1 MEVGRFGWVR
11 KGLGEAKGYDYAVVI
26 GGKDGLCVC
35 VCVGVVIR
43 RGQNIFITAVES

>member
-1 MEVGRFGWVR
+1 VGRFGWVR

-35 VCVGVVIR
+35 VCGGGNTARAKHFYYRSGVVK
-43 RGQNIFITAVES
+43 N